1 MTTRIDMAK
10 RLNMMSFYELRASQ
24 KSMEF
29 KNHKGNINVVIGKRG
44 SKRYKII
51 VGPGLTPIQIFSML
65 IVQVET

>member
-29 KNHKGNINVVIGKRG
+29 KNQKGNINVVIGKRG